1 MVKSIFLRDHID
13 ESIATTKYNLSD
25 NDTNDIPFSITKFIK
40 PESLCDKY
48 DKHPVFCMM
57 WAKPMRDAIA
67 SDLVMIKTRRYYVKG
82 DNLDFNGYAANSTAS
97 EMIVKIV
104 YHSDSTI
111 GAKCLED
118 DKT

>member
-67 SDLVMIKTRRYYVKG
+67 SDLVMIKTRRYV
-82 DNLDFNGYAANSTAS
+82 D
-97 EMIVKIV
+97 
-104 YHSDSTI
+104 HSFPT
-111 GAKCLED
+111 
-118 DKT
+118 

>member
-48 DKHPVFCMM
+48 DKHP
-57 WAKPMRDAIA
+57 KPKTIA
-67 SDLVMIKTRRYYVKG
+67 SCIHRIQKGICLMSNVSNTEYVKG